1 MEATFGNSFISGPV
15 ALPRLRVEV
24 LTDTEEFDRI
34 HGEWDEL
41 VEESRQRVYF
51 LRWDWNRTW
60 WRSYQPPGSRLFIIT
75 CREETGRLVG
85 LAPLYIIQRRTA
97 GIAHIREA
105 LFLGTGIY
113 THTSEYLDIIARNG
127 FEQSVAEAIVGFLRE
142 NKEWDRLW
150 LHDMPASSEMT
161 PHLLTAIG
169 GEARTKHCNH
179 SHYIDTSGDWA
190 MIKNRMGKSMSSNL
204 DRQIRRF
211 LRLRNCNF
219 RRIERKD
226 ELETAIERFVILHQ
240 ARWQSKGEMGS
251 FALPHFKDFLGE
263 VMGASLDEG
272 RTRLW
277 TLEVEGE
284 IEAVLLAFVENG
296 VAHYFQGGFNPVF
309 AKESL
314 GTVMIG
320 LCLKDCVEANDV
332 KEFDFMGG
340 EAQYKTHW
348 TKASRET
355 IELEWVR
362 QGVRSFIYTARNQAE
377 AIGRSI
383 ARATVPASVR
393 RTRRRFMDKLQN
405 SDRHIAMPV
414 LADSYSAAAID
425 FSIRRMTEADRE
437 GVKSLIAKMSP
448 GDVESRY
455 EWLYQTNP
463 HGRALT
469 WVAID
474 RKTGDTAGCTSV
486 FPRRVLVE
494 GRERIGSIGGDC
506 FVEPRF
512 RRRGL
517 ATALHRASF
526 SSMRDEGVDF
536 MYGPPVVNNLSAL
549 VKAGSRV
556 VTGYRRWA
564 RPLTGSGAYKAA
576 FARVP
581 SRLEARLADL
591 PVMIF
596 DHLMRADAREFQ
608 LEPVIEFSSEFDDL
622 FERVAVKQKIACLR
636 DSGYLRWRYLESPN
650 QRQVPFAV
658 KRSGETIGFLVLE
671 MSRDKAA
678 VIDLFTLPEAQV
690 IDAALQL
697 AIGYATEAGCS
708 SLELSLTQGCVLS
721 ERLGGLGFIRRDE
734 RGFQVAVAE
743 SDPQFEALTGEQSWH
758 FMEADQD
765 LDTVFGNSM
774 EACDIQ
780 KN

>member
-1 MEATFGNSFISGPV
+1 MEATFGDGFISGPV

-24 LTDTEEFDRI
+24 LTDTEAFDRI
-34 HGEWDEL
+34 HAEWDEL

-60 WRSYQPPGSRLFIIT
+60 WRTYQPPGGQLFIIT

-85 LAPLYIIQRRTA
+85 LAPLYIVQRRTA

-127 FEQSVAEAIVGFLRE
+127 FDQDVAEALVAFLRE

-150 LHDMPASSEMT
+150 LHDVPASSEMT
-161 PHLLTAIG
+161 PHLLAAIG
-169 GEARTKHCNH
+169 GEARAKPCNH
-179 SHYIDTSGDWA
+179 SHYIDTSGDWE
-190 MIKNRMGKSMSSNL
+190 MVKNGMGKSMSTNL

-219 RRIERKD
+219 RRIERED
-226 ELETAIERFVILHQ
+226 ELEAVIERFVILHQ

-251 FALPHFKDFLGE
+251 FALPRFRDFLGE
-263 VMGASLDEG
+263 AMRSSLDKG
-272 RTRLW
+272 RMRLW

-320 LCLKDCVEANDV
+320 LCLKDCVEADDV

-340 EAQYKTHW
+340 EARYKTHW
-348 TKASRET
+348 TKASRES

-362 QGVRSFIYTARNQAE
+362 QGVRSFIFTARNQAE

-393 RTRRRFMDKLQN
+393 RTRRRFIDKRQN
-405 SDRHIAMPV
+405 SDLHLALPV
-414 LADSYSAAAID
+414 RADSWSAAAID
-425 FSIRRMTEADRE
+425 FSIRRMTEGDRA

-474 RKTGDTAGCTSV
+474 RRSGDIAGCTSV

-494 GRERIGSIGGDC
+494 GRERLGSIGGDC

-526 SSMRDEGVDF
+526 SSMRDAGIDF

-608 LEPVIEFSSEFDDL
+608 LEPVTEFRSEFDDL
-622 FERVAVKQKIACLR
+622 FERVAAKQKIACMR
-636 DSGYLRWRYLESPN
+636 DSGYLTWRYLESPN
-650 QRQVPFAV
+650 QRQLPFAV
-658 KRSGETIGFLVLE
+658 KRSGEIIGFLALE
-671 MSRDKAA
+671 LSPEKAS
-678 VIDLFTLPEAQV
+678 VIDLFTQPEPKV

-708 SLELSLTQGCVLS
+708 SLELSLTQGGLLS
-721 ERLGGLGFIRRDE
+721 ERLSALGFIRRDE

-743 SDPQFEALTGEQSWH
+743 NDPQFEALTSERSWH

-774 EACDIQ
+774 EACDNQ
-780 KN
+780 KD